1 VNRLSQSTSPYLR
14 QHADNPVDWYPWGEE
29 ALARA
34 RAEDRPILLSV
45 GYAACHWCHVM
56 AHESFEDP
64 ATAALMND
72 RFINIKVDREERPD
86 IDAIYQ
92 KVVQL
97 MGLGGG
103 WPLTVFL
110 TPEQKPFYG
119 GTYFPPTPSHGRP
132 SFSQVLHALGDLWK
146 NRRGDLDEQVR
157 NFMEGMADLARLA
170 DEDSRQV
177 SVHTSL
183 SAPHTLD
190 EVARALLPKIDREW
204 GGFGRQPKFPNP
216 TALELLLH
224 ACRSPAIDVAEKSGE
239 ALLLTL
245 TKMWRGGIYDHLRG
259 GFARYSV
266 DRQWL
271 VPHFEKM
278 LYDNAQL
285 LGLYAAA
292 SRVWPEHA
300 FLREVVRDTV
310 AYLVADM
317 RDPGGAFYAAT
328 DADSEGVEGKYFCWT
343 PDQLRAVLGDPA
355 AADLVARVH
364 DVTPAGNFEHG
375 LSILHLPQDHAARAA
390 ELGRSEAELRAELA
404 PLRHKLLA
412 HRYTRVPPLRDEKL
426 LTAWNA
432 LLVSG
437 LARAS
442 EAACTW
448 DEPELAA
455 EWLALAVATADDL
468 CAHHITADGRVLRAA
483 FAGQAHTRGYLED
496 LAALARA
503 CLDLHEATLAPRWL
517 DTAAALA
524 RHALAHHTSP
534 GGGGFYMTADDAE
547 QLIERSECQ
556 HDSALP
562 SGLGMILEVLLRLD
576 HSEAAPAGAR
586 AAAEAVMHRYRGAVA
601 QPFAYASLLLAARFA
616 APDAVHVTLL
626 ADSPEAAADL
636 ARPVRAARGQLVAP
650 LSLHHARADGP
661 ARAIVCRAR
670 ACSAPLGD
678 PAALLAALHADE
690 SIRYTDR

>member
-1 VNRLSQSTSPYLR
+1 VNRLAQSTSPYLR
-14 QHADNPVDWYPWGEE
+14 QHAENPVDWYPWGEE

-64 ATAALMND
+64 PTAALMND

-110 TPEQKPFYG
+110 TPDQRPFYG
-119 GTYFPPTPSHGRP
+119 GTYFPPVASHGRP
-132 SFSQVLHALGDLWK
+132 SFPQVLHALGDLWK
-146 NRRGDLDEQVR
+146 DRRADLDEQVR

-177 SVHTSL
+177 SVHTTL
-183 SAPHTLD
+183 SDPQTLD
-190 EVARALLPKIDREW
+190 EVARSQLPKIDLEW

-216 TALELLLH
+216 TSLEIFLQ
-224 ACRSPAIDVAEKSGE
+224 ACRSPAIDVASKSGE

-245 TKMWRGGIYDHLRG
+245 TKMWRGGIHDHLRG

-285 LGLYAAA
+285 LGLYAEA
-292 SRVWPEHA
+292 SRVWPEQPL
-300 FLREVVRDTV
+300 LREAVRDTIT
-310 AYLVADM
+310 YLVADM
-317 RDPGGAFYAAT
+317 QDPSGAFYAAT
-328 DADSEGVEGKYFCWT
+328 DADSEGVEGKFFCWT
-343 PDQLRAVLGDPA
+343 PGQLLEVLADQAD
-355 AADLVARVH
+355 ADLVARVH

-375 LSILHLPQDHAARAA
+375 LSILHLPKDHAERAA
-390 ELGRSEAELRAELA
+390 ELGISEPELRAALA
-404 PLRHKLLA
+404 PLRARLLA

-437 LARAS
+437 LVRAS
-442 EAACTW
+442 EAATTW
-448 DEPELAA
+448 DEPERAR
-455 EWLALAVATADDL
+455 EWLALAEAACSYL
-468 CAHHITADGRVLRAA
+468 CEHHITADGRVLRAA

-517 DTAAALA
+517 DTAGRLA
-524 RHALAHHTSP
+524 RHALAHYASP
-534 GGGGFYMTADDAE
+534 GGAGFYMTADDAE

-586 AAAEAVMHRYRGAVA
+586 AAAEAVMHRYRGAIA
-601 QPFAYASLLLAARFA
+601 QPFAYASLLTAARFA
-616 APDAVHVTLL
+616 APDAVHVKLL
-626 ADSPEAAADL
+626 AESPAAAADL
-636 ARPVRAARGQLVAP
+636 ARPVRAARAELSAP
-650 LSLHHARADGP
+650 LSLHYAPAEGP
-661 ARAIVCRAR
+661 PRAIVCRAR
-670 ACSAPLGD
+670 VCSLPIADPLALAP
-678 PAALLAALHADE
+678 ALHADG